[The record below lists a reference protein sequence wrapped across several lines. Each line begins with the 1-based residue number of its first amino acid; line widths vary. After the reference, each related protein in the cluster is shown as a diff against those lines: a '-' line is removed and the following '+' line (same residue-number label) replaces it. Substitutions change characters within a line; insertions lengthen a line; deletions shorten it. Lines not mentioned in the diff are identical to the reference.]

1 MHKKGGGLHG
11 LVEPS
16 FLIGVAVSAVVGCGV
31 IAWFLHYLRR
41 NGLRPFVYYRILFGI
56 IVLALAFIRRPA

>member
-1 MHKKGGGLHG
+1 MEPDF
-11 LVEPS
+11 LV
-16 FLIGVAVSAVVGCGV
+16 GVAVSALVGCAV

-41 NGLRPFVYYRILFGI
+41 SGLRPFVYYRIVFGI